1 MLLLK
6 EGIMTSGGKHIKLVL
21 VLLIISSGLAQ
32 AQTYPGFSQYLTNG
46 MVINPAYAGSRG
58 TMSTLFS
65 IRKQWTQVAGS
76 PLFQTVSA
84 HAPMKN
90 NRVALGVLYNR
101 QSFGVTVLQNL
112 YGTYAYHIPVGN
124 GRLSFGIQG
133 GADLSNSN
141 YVGIYTSTPNDPAFT
156 ESVSSSV
163 LPNFGAGVYFYSNS
177 VFLGASV
184 PAFLSYRESGSSPEL
199 KVYHSFQNYDM
210 LFLAGGLITFT
221 ESFRFKPSL
230 LVKYSLSRPMEIDF
244 NVNFIIADLIWLG
257 ASYRLAEES
266 VIGIFEIQLNQ
277 QLKMGYSYDY
287 QMGSLSS
294 FSKGTHEMLLRYE
307 FGYKV
312 SAASP
317 RYF

>member
-1 MLLLK
+1 MNRVIKNIVLILALLV
-6 EGIMTSGGKHIKLVL
+6 TV
-21 VLLIISSGLAQ
+21 SGLTS

-65 IRKQWTQVAGS
+65 VRKQWTHIAGA
-76 PLFQTVSA
+76 PMFQTASV

-101 QSFGVTVLQNL
+101 QTFGVTVLQNI
-112 YGTYAYHIPVGN
+112 YGTYAYHIPMGK

-141 YVGIYTSTPNDPAFT
+141 YAGVYTSTPNDPAFT
-156 ESVSSSV
+156 ESISSSV
-163 LPNFGAGVYFYSNS
+163 LPNVGAGVYYYSTS
-177 VFLGASV
+177 LFLGASV
-184 PAFLSYRESGSSPEL
+184 PAFLSYRESGSSAGL
-199 KVYHSFQNYDM
+199 KVYHSVQNYDM
-210 LFLAGGLITFT
+210 LFLAGGLISFT
-221 ESFRFKPSL
+221 EGFRFKPSV
-230 LVKYSLSRPMEIDF
+230 LVKYSLSRPMEVDI
-244 NVNFIIADLIWLG
+244 NGNFIIADFLWLG
-257 ASYRLAEES
+257 ASYRLAEQS
-266 VIGIFEIQLNQ
+266 VIGIIEMQLTQ
-277 QLKMGYSYDY
+277 QLKLGYSYDY
-287 QMGSLSS
+287 QIGSLSS
-294 FSKGTHEMLLRYE
+294 FSNGTHEMLLRFE